1 MNTQYITDISQA
13 ATVLASNNIELVTFE
28 HNICYSNDLAS
39 IYYDDFINGHTGI
52 NVQSFGK
59 RQTDY
64 LVIYGDDVKMTD
76 DYYDINYLESL
87 SNEELIELL
96 DSLQFYNYDEEDRE
110 DLIYQLQQF
119 SNEDYYNHHF
129 ESVRWYDLDSDF
141 NVIGYSQGDNIQ
153 VKLLGNAREYYD
165 EDSLTHLFYDC
176 PISGIINVYSNGELI
191 EELFADEFL
200 ENYYNWDKV
209 QFINNVSNATLDKGY
224 HALLNQW
231 LVDNLNDELE
241 YSY

>member
-1 MNTQYITDISQA
+1 MTTYITDIAQA
-13 ATVLASNNIELVTFE
+13 ATVLANNNIELLTFE
-28 HNICYSNDLAS
+28 HNISYDADLSS
-39 IYYDDFINGHTGI
+39 IYYNDFIKGYTGVT
-52 NVQSFGK
+52 VQSFGN

-64 LVIYGDDVKMTD
+64 LVIYGDNVKMTD

-87 SNEELIELL
+87 SNDELIELL

-119 SNEDYYNHHF
+119 DNEDYYSRHF
-129 ESVRWYDLDSDF
+129 ESVNWYNLDSDF
-141 NVIGYSQGDNIQ
+141 NVTGYSQGDNIK
-153 VKLLGNAREYYD
+153 VKLLGNASDYYD
-165 EDSLTHLFYDC
+165 EDGLTHLFYDS
-176 PISGIINVYSNGELI
+176 PINGVVNVYSNGELI
-191 EELFADEFL
+191 NELFADEYL

-224 HALLNQW
+224 HTLLNQW
-231 LVDNLNDELE
+231 LLDNLNDELE

>member
-1 MNTQYITDISQA
+1 MTTYITDIKQA
-13 ATVLASNNIELVTFE
+13 ATVLASNDIELITFE
-28 HNICYSNDLAS
+28 HNISYDADLAS
-39 IYYDDFINGHTGI
+39 IYYNDFIKGHTGI
-52 NVQSFGK
+52 NVQSFGS

-87 SNEELIELL
+87 SNDELIELL
-96 DSLQFYNYDEEDRE
+96 DSLQFYNYDEDDRE

-119 SNEDYYNHHF
+119 DNEDYYSRHF
-129 ESVRWYDLDSDF
+129 ESVNWYDLESDF
-141 NVIGYSQGDNIQ
+141 NIIGYSQGDNIK
-153 VKLLGNAREYYD
+153 VKMLGNASEYYN
-165 EDSLTHLFYDC
+165 EDSLTHLFYDS
-176 PISGIINVYSNGELI
+176 PVSGLINVYSNGELI
-191 EELFADEFL
+191 NELFADEYL
-200 ENYYNWDKV
+200 EDYYNWDKV

-231 LVDNLNDELE
+231 LLDNLNDELE

>member
-1 MNTQYITDISQA
+1 MTTYITDIKQA
-13 ATVLASNNIELVTFE
+13 ATVLASNDIELITFE
-28 HNICYSNDLAS
+28 HNISYDADLAS
-39 IYYDDFINGHTGI
+39 IYYNDFIKGHTGI
-52 NVQSFGK
+52 NVQSFGS

-87 SNEELIELL
+87 SNDELIELL

-119 SNEDYYNHHF
+119 DNEDYYSRHF
-129 ESVRWYDLDSDF
+129 ESVNWYNLDSDF
-141 NVIGYSQGDNIQ
+141 NITGYSQGDNIK
-153 VKLLGNAREYYD
+153 VKMLGNASEYYN
-165 EDSLTHLFYDC
+165 ENGLTHLFYDS
-176 PISGIINVYSNGELI
+176 PISGSVNVYSNGELI
-191 EELFADEFL
+191 EEFFADEYL
-200 ENYYNWDKV
+200 EDYYNWDKV

-231 LVDNLNDELE
+231 LLDNLKSELE
-241 YSY
+241 YCY

>member
-1 MNTQYITDISQA
+1 MTTYITDIKQA
-13 ATVLASNNIELVTFE
+13 ATVLANNNIELITFE
-28 HNICYSNDLAS
+28 HNISYDNSLSS
-39 IYYDDFINGHTGI
+39 IYYNDFIKGYTGVT
-52 NVQSFGK
+52 VQSFGN

-64 LVIYGDDVKMTD
+64 IVIYGDDVKMTD

-96 DSLQFYNYDEEDRE
+96 DSIQLYNYDEEDRE
-110 DLIYQLQQF
+110 DMIYQLKQID
-119 SNEDYYNHHF
+119 NEDFYTRHF
-129 ESVRWYDLDSDF
+129 DSVSWRDLDYDF
-141 NVIGYSQGDNIQ
+141 NIVGYSQGDNIK
-153 VKLLGNAREYYD
+153 VKMLGNASEYYN
-165 EDSLTHLFYDC
+165 EDGLTHLFYDS
-176 PISGIINVYSNGELI
+176 PISGSVNVYSNGELI
-191 EELFADEFL
+191 DELFADEHL

-231 LVDNLNDELE
+231 LVDNLEDELD

>member
-1 MNTQYITDISQA
+1 MTTYITDITQA
-13 ATVLASNNIELVTFE
+13 ATVLANNNIELITFE
-28 HNICYSNDLAS
+28 HNIRYDKSLS
-39 IYYDDFINGHTGI
+39 FIYYNDFIKGRAGNS
-52 NVQSFGK
+52 VQSFGD

-64 LVIYGDDVKMTD
+64 IVVYGDDVKMTD
-76 DYYDINYLESL
+76 YYYDINYLESL

-96 DSLQFYNYDEEDRE
+96 DNLQFYNYDEEDRE

-119 SNEDYYNHHF
+119 DNEDYYSRHF
-129 ESVRWYDLDSDF
+129 DSVNWYNLDSDF
-141 NVIGYSQGDNIQ
+141 NIVGYSQGDNIK
-153 VKLLGNAREYYD
+153 VKMLGNASEYYD
-165 EDSLTHLFYDC
+165 EDSLTNLFYDS
-176 PISGIINVYSNGELI
+176 PISGSVNVYSNGELI
-191 EELFADEFL
+191 EELFADEYL

-231 LVDNLNDELE
+231 LLDNLNDELE

>member
-1 MNTQYITDISQA
+1 MTTYITDIAQA
-13 ATVLASNNIELVTFE
+13 ATVLASNNIELITFE
-28 HNICYSNDLAS
+28 HNISYDNDLSS
-39 IYYDDFINGHTGI
+39 IYYNDFINGYTSVT
-52 NVQSFGK
+52 VQSFGD

-64 LVIYGDDVKMTD
+64 IVIYGDNVKMTD
-76 DYYDINYLESL
+76 NYFDINYLESL
-87 SNEELIELL
+87 SNDELIELL

-119 SNEDYYNHHF
+119 DNEDYYSRHF
-129 ESVRWYDLDSDF
+129 ESVNWHDLEYDF
-141 NVIGYSQGDNIQ
+141 NIIGYSQGDNIK
-153 VKLLGNAREYYD
+153 VKMLGNASEYYD
-165 EDSLTHLFYDC
+165 ENSLTNLFYDS
-176 PISGIINVYSNGELI
+176 PISGIVNVYSNGELI
-191 EELFADEFL
+191 NELFADEYL

-231 LVDNLNDELE
+231 LLDNLNDELK